1 VPSFAVAFA
10 VCRDVRPYPC
20 GRAPGIVGDG
30 KTSELSPAEERIMT
44 NTEYQFSFRG
54 ESGVDLLER
63 LLEEWRGK
71 IDELLVQVDLA
82 SKDVSEDVRS
92 RATAAENAYLAA
104 KSQLREI
111 PKDAGS
117 NLGALRSGI
126 EKLLDDLRQAY
137 QSAEAAVRRSRPE

>member
-1 VPSFAVAFA
+1 MTTTEDQSSP
-10 VCRDVRPYPC
+10 RDE
-20 GRAPGIVGDG
+20 AGID
-30 KTSELSPAEERIMT
+30 R
-44 NTEYQFSFRG
+44 
-54 ESGVDLLER
+54 LER

-82 SKDVSEDVRS
+82 SKDISEDVRN

-104 KSQLREI
+104 KNKLSEI

-117 NLGALRSGI
+117 NLGSLRTGV

-137 QSAEAAVRRSRPE
+137 QSAEAAVRRSRSE